1 MRVCA
6 QPGRHLLAKGDCELC
21 VSFLCLCHCSD
32 YRGQTREVWGGGDV
46 IIGHAGGR
54 ARPPR
59 PCHHWMSKA
68 SEFALFPSLALSL
81 FLSPSRA
88 GGSACGLQT
97 DGVRSRNEA
106 PWQWVLVSSW
116 NWYSAATVTF
126 AEVPSCF
133 LQEGWERDR
142 ERKKIKKQ
150 FLMKTFIEVSS
161 FLRTGCEDIEV
172 IKEMREEDGE
182 RCSRQHDN
190 TIKIKEAQMLA
201 HLSTFTSR
209 TFYCCCCS
217 SSLSSI
223 KSLICDVAQGLVG
236 SRLTDL
242 MLCTASLTQHIYLN
256 NLKASDWRNL
266 WPSFSHSL
274 LPPSR
279 LREIRA
285 EEFTSLRSP
294 VKNALIFNYKLYDQH
309 NNLTEKK

>member
-6 QPGRHLLAKGDCELC
+6 QPARHLLAKGDCELC

-32 YRGQTREVWGGGDV
+32 YRGQTREVRGGGDV

-68 SEFALFPSLALSL
+68 SEFALFPFLALSL

-133 LQEGWERDR
+133 LQEGWER
-142 ERKKIKKQ
+142 KK
-150 FLMKTFIEVSS
+150 
-161 FLRTGCEDIEV
+161 
-172 IKEMREEDGE
+172 
-182 RCSRQHDN
+182 N
-190 TIKIKEAQMLA
+190 
-201 HLSTFTSR
+201 
-209 TFYCCCCS
+209 
-217 SSLSSI
+217 
-223 KSLICDVAQGLVG
+223 
-236 SRLTDL
+236 
-242 MLCTASLTQHIYLN
+242 
-256 NLKASDWRNL
+256 
-266 WPSFSHSL
+266 SFSWK
-274 LPPSR
+274 R
-279 LREIRA
+279 L
-285 EEFTSLRSP
+285 
-294 VKNALIFNYKLYDQH
+294 
-309 NNLTEKK
+309 